1 MVRIETASPRLEP
14 IAFSA
19 VIAARMGPQEGNI
32 AMIRTIHGVP
42 VKTRIPLT
50 GWVFAGIFTLLSLS
64 SSLVHLAADD
74 VHVSTLSSKLA
85 ATAAHHAS
93 LAW

>member
-1 MVRIETASPRLEP
+1 VLRIETASPRLEP
-14 IAFSA
+14 NAVSA

-32 AMIRTIHGVP
+32 AMIKIIHGVP
-42 VKTRIPLT
+42 VKTRVPLT

-64 SSLVHLAADD
+64 SSLVHLAAND
-74 VHVSTLSSKLA
+74 VHVSTLPSQLA
-85 ATAAHHAS
+85 ATAAHQAS